1 MFINKPIISHLY
13 RNNLQCRMNIGE
25 MFVSPNLEMQHID
38 DTSFT
43 FGWVLK
49 ALNEMDHDW
58 INISSG
64 RKVKNVCA

>member
-1 MFINKPIISHLY
+1 MIYVLINNKASPDLHL
-13 RNNLQCRMNIGE
+13 LVSGE